1 MNRYMTL
8 GLFLVPALLASVQ
21 SPVSAQAIKVAYVD
35 MDRVIG
41 EAPGSA
47 EAQKQ
52 LQGEAER
59 SRAEITKM
67 QQELQQM
74 QTDFEKQASTLSAT
88 ARQQKEQEFGK
99 RVAAFQQKAGEAEAT
114 FAKRQQEVTGP
125 IFKRAAEALEAVR
138 KAGNYAMIF
147 HAASAPARDP
157 SLDITNQVLARLKAT
172 P

>member
-1 MNRYMTL
+1 MKQYLTM
-8 GLFLVPALLASVQ
+8 GLLLVPALFASVQ
-21 SPVSAQAIKVAYVD
+21 APLAAQAPKLGYVD
-35 MDRVIG
+35 MDRVIR

-59 SRAEITKM
+59 SRTELGKL

-74 QTDFEKQASTLSAT
+74 QADFEKQASSLTPT
-88 ARQQKEQEFGK
+88 ARQQREQEFTK
-99 RVAAFQQKAGEAEAT
+99 RMTAFQQRAGQAEQA
-114 FAKRQQEVTGP
+114 FAKRQEEVTGP

-138 KAGNYAMIF
+138 KQGNYAMIF
-147 HAASAPARDP
+147 HAASAPSRDP
-157 SLDITNQVLARLKAT
+157 ALDVTSQVLARLRAT